1 MLRDP
6 KTSTLRR
13 SQADDGLGVKQRYE
27 GVNGEILPETAPLPV
42 EHVLQRHRDVWVP
55 IETYPYLAVDTARV
69 DAHCRD
75 IDEFAVFAGGRLM
88 QNLRPDEGGSRL
100 ISGMMGGGVDAG
112 MSPDAQVVVEGMANP
127 RAQWVMNFNGTF
139 DIGTHPFAAL
149 RTHYIYVDGN
159 GSYQRKFAELVIV
172 DRHSRPRSM
181 HVDFDPLAEMAL
193 TFHREYIDGS
203 RDKPRDIARLAAL
216 LDAMFAENGKI
227 LAAAAAHHRER
238 APLEKPFDYVAPT
251 LTRYGRLNHDA
262 GGQPRI
268 ELSFS
273 LLHYEK
279 ALREFDALKV
289 AVAKKDTEAAFVH
302 GVYCVVAV
310 AACAEAIGNRLSFLQ
325 TGVHPDHRDK
335 RQPLQKI
342 NDAGAALTQAAS
354 RAFAPLAAGQPT
366 YDTLDRV
373 RELRNSFMHAKE
385 RDEEVDP
392 VALTSTV
399 FTAVDEN
406 RCREY
411 LRNLRLAAAHVFDQL
426 APEHAAPIVTSEN
439 VNWLGG
445 IEVP

>member
-1 MLRDP
+1 M
-6 KTSTLRR
+6 
-13 SQADDGLGVKQRYE
+13 KQRYE
-27 GVNGEILPETAPLPV
+27 GVNGEVLPEMVSLPV
-42 EHVLQRHRDVWVP
+42 EHVLQRYRDVWIP
-55 IETYPYLAVDTARV
+55 IDTYPYLAVDTERV
-69 DAHCRD
+69 GMHCQGISD
-75 IDEFAVFAGGRLM
+75 FAVFAGGRLM
-88 QNLRPDEGGSRL
+88 QNLQPGEGGSRL

-112 MSPDAQVVVEGMANP
+112 LSPDSKVVVEGMANP
-127 RAQWVMNFNGTF
+127 RAHWVMNFNDTF
-139 DIGTHPFAAL
+139 TIGMHPFAAL
-149 RTHYIYVDGN
+149 RTHYIYVDEK
-159 GSYQRKFAELVIV
+159 GSYQRRFADLVIV
-172 DRHSRPRSM
+172 DRHSRPRSTL
-181 HVDFDPLAEMAL
+181 VDFDPLAEMAL
-193 TFHREYIDGS
+193 TFHLEYINGP
-203 RDKPRDIARLAAL
+203 RDQPRDIVRLAAL
-216 LDAMFAENGKI
+216 LDAMFVENGKI

-251 LTRYGRLNHDA
+251 LTRYGRLTHDA

-268 ELSFS
+268 ELSFA

-279 ALREFDALKV
+279 ALREFEALKV

-310 AACAEAIGNRLSFLQ
+310 AACVEAIGNRLSFLQ
-325 TGVHPDHRDK
+325 TCAHPDHRDK

-342 NDAGAALTQAAS
+342 NDAGEALAQAAS
-354 RAFAPLAAGQPT
+354 RTFAPLAAGQPT
-366 YDTLDRV
+366 YDALDRV

-392 VALTSTV
+392 VSLTSTV

-411 LRNLRLAAAHVFDQL
+411 LLHLRLAAAHVFDQL
-426 APEHAAPIVTSEN
+426 VPEHASPIVTREN